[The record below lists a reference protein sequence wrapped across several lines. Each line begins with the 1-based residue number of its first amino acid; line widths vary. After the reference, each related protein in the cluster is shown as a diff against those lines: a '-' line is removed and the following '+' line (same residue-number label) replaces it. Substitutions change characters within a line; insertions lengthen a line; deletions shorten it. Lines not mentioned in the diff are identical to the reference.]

1 MRARFHPFTARP
13 KGEDH
18 LETRESFIAYDPAQ
32 RAYTLVGSTGH
43 ANHVLTAGDVLALA
57 ISGQYQQVRVA
68 HGGYRGWYFVTAR
81 GRRGRFAL
89 TETTSPP
96 RLLTDKQVM
105 DWLEISR
112 TGLHYLMRRKGFP
125 YVKLGESRRAP
136 LRFSQQSVQEWLAQN
151 EHRITA

>member
-1 MRARFHPFTARP
+1 
-13 KGEDH
+13 
-18 LETRESFIAYDPAQ
+18 
-32 RAYTLVGSTGH
+32 
-43 ANHVLTAGDVLALA
+43 VLTAGDVLALA

-81 GRRGRFAL
+81 GSRGRFAL